1 MDKYFTRETIIAIG
15 LVFPGLMTA
24 LGAVPVFFTK
34 NVSQKLLDVMLG
46 FAAGIMLSATCF
58 SLVMPSIEYG
68 GGDFKAVMI
77 TSAGIILGAFII
89 DMIDKFSPHE
99 HLIDKRRE
107 GVSSSLSQIWLFIIA
122 ITIHNFPEGM
132 ATGVGFGTENI
143 GDGLALALGIGIQNM
158 PEGLAVALSL
168 VREKYS
174 VRYAFIV
181 AALTGL
187 VEPVGAVLG
196 FGLVNIFKP
205 VLPVVLA
212 SAAGAMLFV
221 ICDEI
226 IPETHSKGY
235 EREATYGIIFGFVIM
250 MVLDILLG

>member
-1 MDKYFTRETIIAIG
+1 MNKYFTRETIIAIG

-168 VREKYS
+168 MREKYS
-174 VRYAFIV
+174 VKYAFTV

-187 VEPVGAVLG
+187 VEPVGAALG

>member
-168 VREKYS
+168 MREKYS
-174 VRYAFIV
+174 VKYAFTV

>member
-77 TSAGIILGAFII
+77 TSAGIVLGAFII

-132 ATGVGFGTENI
+132 ATGGGFGTENI

-168 VREKYS
+168 MREKYS
-174 VRYAFIV
+174 VKYAFIV

>member
-68 GGDFKAVMI
+68 GGDFKAVII
-77 TSAGIILGAFII
+77 TSAGIVLGAFII

-168 VREKYS
+168 MREKYS
-174 VRYAFIV
+174 VKYAFIV

>member
-77 TSAGIILGAFII
+77 TSAGIVLGAFII

-168 VREKYS
+168 MREKYS

-235 EREATYGIIFGFVIM
+235 ELSLIHI
-250 MVLDILLG
+250 

>member
-77 TSAGIILGAFII
+77 TSAGIVLGAFII

-168 VREKYS
+168 MREKYS

-181 AALTGL
+181 ATLTGL

>member
-1 MDKYFTRETIIAIG
+1 MDKYFTRETIIAFG

-24 LGAVPVFFTK
+24 LGAIPVFFTK

-168 VREKYS
+168 MREKYT

-235 EREATYGIIFGFVIM
+235 EREASYGIIFGFVIM
-250 MVLDILLG
+250 MILDILLG

>member
-77 TSAGIILGAFII
+77 TSAGIVLGAFII

-168 VREKYS
+168 MREKYS
-174 VRYAFIV
+174 VRYAFTV

-196 FGLVNIFKP
+196 FGLVNIFRP

>member
-77 TSAGIILGAFII
+77 TSAGIVLGAFII

-168 VREKYS
+168 MREKYS
-174 VRYAFIV
+174 VRFAFIV

>member
-77 TSAGIILGAFII
+77 TSAGIVLGAFII

-181 AALTGL
+181 ATLTGL

>member
-168 VREKYS
+168 MREKYS
-174 VRYAFIV
+174 VKYAFIV

-235 EREATYGIIFGFVIM
+235 EREATYGVIFGFVIM

>member
-168 VREKYS
+168 MREKYS